1 MRAVLLAGGLGTRFA
16 EETDVRPKP
25 MIEIGGKPIL
35 WHIMKIYSSHGI
47 NDFIVCLGYKGYVI
61 KEYFSNYFLHQSNV
75 TFDLRENRMEVLE
88 KHAEPWRVTLIDTGE
103 ETMIG
108 GRIKRILP
116 YLGDD
121 DAFCLTYGDGVA
133 DIDITESI
141 AFHRREGR
149 LATVTGTQPPGRFG
163 AINHQGPRVTGFQEK
178 PRGDGNW
185 INGGFFVLSPKVGDY
200 IEGDT
205 TVWEKEPMTSLA
217 EAGQLSVFLH
227 DGFWHPMDTLRD
239 KRYLE
244 DLWSS
249 NKAPWKKW

>member
-1 MRAVLLAGGLGTRFA
+1 M
-16 EETDVRPKP
+16 
-25 MIEIGGKPIL
+25 
-35 WHIMKIYSSHGI
+35 
-47 NDFIVCLGYKGYVI
+47 
-61 KEYFSNYFLHQSNV
+61 
-75 TFDLRENRMEVLE
+75 
-88 KHAEPWRVTLIDTGE
+88 
-103 ETMIG
+103 
-108 GRIKRILP
+108 
-116 YLGDD
+116 
-121 DAFCLTYGDGVA
+121 
-133 DIDITESI
+133 
-141 AFHRREGR
+141 
-149 LATVTGTQPPGRFG
+149 TGTQPPGRFG

-200 IEGDT
+200 IEGDA
-205 TVWEKEPMTSLA
+205 TVWEKEPMANLA